1 MRRTQGR
8 RSGPSPSIDWTRPL
22 TQAPTATAD
31 PVPAKKMPRKA
42 WLIIGL
48 AMALLVLNYFDR
60 QTLAILKPVMKTQ
73 LAFDDEAYS
82 LLTFAFMLPYIVMY
96 VVSGRLIDRV
106 GTRVCMTVFA
116 IGWSVANI
124 ASGLSHSFGHL
135 AASRAL
141 MGAAEPGAFPVVQRA
156 ILNWVPVERRA
167 LAISIA
173 TPAGNIGAILAPPLI
188 AALATG
194 LNWRMAFVI
203 PGAVGI
209 VVAIMWWFTDT
220 KHDSSAQPVPNV
232 PSPLPEAVDEEAPSV
247 KALLMDKR
255 FLAIVA
261 ARMISDPV
269 WYFYLFWSAGYLQ
282 ERAGLSL
289 AELGLVG
296 GIPYIVAVLVCIML
310 GRLVDRYTE
319 RGHDPIRVQ
328 LRVFAI
334 SAALMPLGALITMA
348 SSAFVAV
355 AIITVVVAVCQ
366 AWFVGYN
373 VLLAGLFPVK
383 INASAVGILGAV
395 GASTSLVLNLLA
407 GSLLAQFDYIA
418 LFAGLAILHPVSA
431 VILFL
436 VIGRSRARRAAATG
450 V

>member
-1 MRRTQGR
+1 
-8 RSGPSPSIDWTRPL
+8 
-22 TQAPTATAD
+22 
-31 PVPAKKMPRKA
+31 
-42 WLIIGL
+42 
-48 AMALLVLNYFDR
+48 MALLVLNYFDR

-135 AASRAL
+135 AASRVL

-188 AALATG
+188 ALLATG

-203 PGAVGI
+203 PGVIGI

-220 KHDSSAQPVPNV
+220 KHGSSAPPVPSV
-232 PSPLPEAVDEEAPSV
+232 PSPVPEAVDEEAPSV
-247 KALLMDKR
+247 KELLRDKR

-289 AELGLVG
+289 AELGFVG

-328 LRVFAI
+328 LRVFAL

-450 V
+450 A

>member
-1 MRRTQGR
+1 
-8 RSGPSPSIDWTRPL
+8 
-22 TQAPTATAD
+22 
-31 PVPAKKMPRKA
+31 
-42 WLIIGL
+42 
-48 AMALLVLNYFDR
+48 
-60 QTLAILKPVMKTQ
+60 
-73 LAFDDEAYS
+73 
-82 LLTFAFMLPYIVMY
+82 
-96 VVSGRLIDRV
+96 
-106 GTRVCMTVFA
+106 
-116 IGWSVANI
+116 
-124 ASGLSHSFGHL
+124 
-135 AASRAL
+135 
-141 MGAAEPGAFPVVQRA
+141 
-156 ILNWVPVERRA
+156 
-167 LAISIA
+167 
-173 TPAGNIGAILAPPLI
+173 
-188 AALATG
+188 
-194 LNWRMAFVI
+194 VI
-203 PGAVGI
+203 GI
-209 VVAIMWWFTDT
+209 VVAIMWWFTDAR
-220 KHDSSAQPVPNV
+220 HSSSAQPVPNV
-232 PSPLPEAVDEEAPSV
+232 PSPLPEAVDEETPSV
-247 KALLMDKR
+247 KALLRDQR

-289 AELGLVG
+289 AELGFVG

-328 LRVFAI
+328 LRVFAL

-431 VILFL
+431 VILFM
-436 VIGRSRARRAAATG
+436 VIGRSRTRRAAATG
-450 V
+450 A

>member
-1 MRRTQGR
+1 M
-8 RSGPSPSIDWTRPL
+8 
-22 TQAPTATAD
+22 TQASTATAD
-31 PVPAKKMPRKA
+31 PAPAKKMPRKA

-82 LLTFAFMLPYIVMY
+82 LLTFAFMLPYILMY

-135 AASRAL
+135 AASRVL

-188 AALATG
+188 ALLATG

-203 PGAVGI
+203 PGVVGI

-220 KHDSSAQPVPNV
+220 KHSSSAQPVPNT
-232 PSPLPEAVDEEAPSV
+232 PSPEAASEEAPSV
-247 KALLMDKR
+247 KALLRDKR

-289 AELGLVG
+289 AELGFVG
-296 GIPYIVAVLVCIML
+296 GIPYIVAVVVCIML

-328 LRVFAI
+328 LRVFAL

-373 VLLAGLFPVK
+373 VLLAGLFPVR

-436 VIGRSRARRAAATG
+436 VIGRSRGRRATVTG
-450 V
+450 A

>member
-1 MRRTQGR
+1 M
-8 RSGPSPSIDWTRPL
+8 

-31 PVPAKKMPRKA
+31 PAPVKKMPRKA

-135 AASRAL
+135 AASRVL

-188 AALATG
+188 ALLATG

-203 PGAVGI
+203 PGVVGI

-220 KHDSSAQPVPNV
+220 KHDSSAQPAANA
-232 PSPLPEAVDEEAPSV
+232 PSPLPEAADEEAPSV
-247 KALLMDKR
+247 KELLRDKR

-289 AELGLVG
+289 AELGFVG
-296 GIPYIVAVLVCIML
+296 GIPYIVAVVVCILL

-328 LRVFAI
+328 LRVFAL

-436 VIGRSRARRAAATG
+436 VIGRSRTRRAAATDA
-450 V
+450 